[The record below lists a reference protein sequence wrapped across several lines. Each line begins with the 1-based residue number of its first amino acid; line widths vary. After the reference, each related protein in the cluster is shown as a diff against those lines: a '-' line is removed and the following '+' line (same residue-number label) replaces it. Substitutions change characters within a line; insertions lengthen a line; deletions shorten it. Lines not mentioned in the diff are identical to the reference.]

1 MIYNINMDNQRNH
14 DLFLTDIVE
23 TDTEYIP
30 LLTPED
36 EKRISEEEIPEEVP
50 IMTLRN
56 AVLFPGVVI
65 PITVGRDKSIRLIK
79 EAYKKHQAIGVVAQ
93 KDAAVEDPNQNDLH
107 EIGTIAMVMKTLQMP
122 DGNTTVII
130 QGKRRFQLQEI
141 TQTEPYLKGKVAPY
155 GEGLVIPRDRQ
166 FKALIQS
173 IKDLAMQITQK
184 SGTLPFEASFAL
196 KNIDSPWF
204 MVNFIASNL
213 VQSMPEKQRLLEIND
228 ITAFATELLSIL
240 SNEVQMIELKHQIQ
254 SKVKMDMDKQQREY
268 LLNQQ
273 LRTIQEELGGT
284 PNEIDIK
291 VLREKAAKKKWSK
304 EVEETFEKEL
314 QKLQRMNPQVAE
326 YGIQHNYLEYIVELP
341 WNEYTKDNFDLKHA
355 QKVLDKDHFGLEKIK
370 DRIIEYLAVLKLKN
384 DMKSPILCL
393 VGPPGVGKTSLGK
406 SIAKALG
413 RKYIRMSLGGVR
425 DESELR
431 GHRKTYIGAMPGRI
445 IQNLRKAK
453 SSNPVFVLDEID
465 KVSGNNVNG
474 DPQAA
479 LLEVLDPEQNM
490 AFADNFIEMDYD
502 LSKVLFIATAN
513 NLATIHPALRD
524 RMEIIDLSG
533 YLREEKF
540 EIAKRHLIPK
550 QLKEHGL
557 TSKDV
562 TFSKEMVMKII
573 DDYTREAGVRTL
585 ERQIANVIRRKAKNI
600 VTGDEYDKKVT
611 EQDLK
616 DTLGVGMFHDGDEVK
631 HSVPGVAIGLAW
643 TPVGGE
649 ILSIEVSLS
658 RGHGSLHLTGNLGE
672 VMKESATIAY
682 EYIKSHSNQLEID
695 PAVFEEW
702 NVHIHVPE
710 GATPK
715 DGPSAGIT
723 MLTALTSAF
732 TQRKVKDQLAM
743 TGEITLRGRV
753 LPVGGIQE
761 KMLAAKRNDVTDVI
775 LSVENKRDFSDIKED
790 YVKGLNFHF
799 VNSMMEVLELALE
812 KEQDINDLDYNQY
825 LTNTHKRVTGFL
837 SQQDGETTRQ
847 RVN

>member
-1 MIYNINMDNQRNH
+1 MDNQRNH

-30 LLTPED
+30 LLTAED

-141 TQTEPYLKGKVAPY
+141 TQTEPYLRGKVTPY
-155 GEGLVIPRDRQ
+155 GDGLVIPRDRQ

-184 SGTLPFEASFAL
+184 SANLPFEASFAL

-213 VQSMPEKQRLLEIND
+213 VQSMQDKQRLLEIND
-228 ITAFATELLSIL
+228 VTTFATELLAIL
-240 SNEVQMIELKHQIQ
+240 TNEMQMIELKHQIQ
-254 SKVKMDMDKQQREY
+254 NKVKIDMDKQQREY

-273 LRTIQEELGGT
+273 LKTIQEELGGT

-291 VLREKAAKKKWSK
+291 VLKEKAAKKKWPA
-304 EVEETFEKEL
+304 EVKETFEKEL

-341 WNEYTKDNFDLKHA
+341 WNEFTKDNFDLKHA

-406 SIAKALG
+406 SVAKALG

-453 SSNPVFVLDEID
+453 SSNPVFILDEID

-479 LLEVLDPEQNM
+479 LLEILDPEQNM
-490 AFADNFIEMDYD
+490 AFSDNFLEMDYD

-513 NLATIHPALRD
+513 NLSTIHPALRD

-562 TFSKEMVMKII
+562 TFSKEMVMKVI
-573 DDYTREAGVRTL
+573 DDYTREAGVRNL
-585 ERQIANVIRRKAKNI
+585 ERQIASVIRRKAKNI
-600 VTGDEYDKKVT
+600 VMGDEVEKKVSA
-611 EQDLK
+611 QDLK
-616 DTLGVGMFHDGDEVK
+616 DALGVAMFHDGDEVK
-631 HSVPGVAIGLAW
+631 HTTPGVAIGLAW

-658 RGHGSLHLTGNLGE
+658 RGHGMLHLTGNLGD

-682 EYIKSHSNQLEID
+682 EYIKSHSAQLEID

-732 TQRKVKDQLAM
+732 TQRKVKDKLAM

-775 LSVENKRDFSDIKED
+775 LSVENKRDFSEIKED

-799 VNSMMEVLELALE
+799 VSSMMEVLDLALE
-812 KEQDINDLDYNQY
+812 KEQDVNDLDYNHY
-825 LTNTHKRVTGFL
+825 LMNSHKRVTGFL
-837 SQQDGETTRQ
+837 SQQDVRGIEELR
-847 RVN
+847 N

>member
-1 MIYNINMDNQRNH
+1 MDNQINH

-79 EAYKKHQAIGVVAQ
+79 EAYKRHQAIGVIAQ
-93 KDAAVEDPNQNDLH
+93 KDASVEDPSQNDLH

-130 QGKRRFQLQEI
+130 QGKRRFKLQEI

-155 GEGLVIPRDRQ
+155 DNGLTIPRDRQ

-173 IKDLAMQITQK
+173 IKDMAMQITQK
-184 SGTLPFEASFAL
+184 SGTLPFEATFAL

-213 VQSMPEKQRLLEIND
+213 VQSMEEKQRLLEIND
-228 ITAFATELLSIL
+228 ITKFATELLSIL

-254 SKVKMDMDKQQREY
+254 SKVKMEMDKQQREY

-291 VLREKAAKKKWSK
+291 VLKEKAAKKKWSK

-445 IQNLRKAK
+445 IQSLRKAK

-490 AFADNFIEMDYD
+490 AFSDNFLEMDYD
-502 LSKVLFIATAN
+502 LPKVLFIATAN
-513 NLATIHPALRD
+513 NLSTIHPALRD

-562 TFSKEMVMKII
+562 TFSKDMVMRVI
-573 DDYTREAGVRTL
+573 DDYTREAGVRNL
-585 ERQIANVIRRKAKNI
+585 ERQIASVIRRKAKNI
-600 VTGDEYDKKVT
+600 VMGDEYDKKVT
-611 EQDLK
+611 EKDLK

-631 HSVPGVAIGLAW
+631 HTTPGVAIGLAW

-658 RGHGSLHLTGNLGE
+658 RGHGALHLTGNLGE

-682 EYIKSHSNQLEID
+682 EYIKSHSSQLEID
-695 PAVFEEW
+695 PAVFDEW

-732 TQRKVKDQLAM
+732 TQRKVKDQPAM

-812 KEQDINDLDYNQY
+812 KEQDVNDLDYNQY
-825 LTNTHKRVTGFL
+825 LNNSHKRVAGFI
-837 SQQDGETTRQ
+837 SQQDNETTRQ

>member
-1 MIYNINMDNQRNH
+1 MDHQRNH

-23 TDTEYIP
+23 TETEYLP
-30 LLTPED
+30 LLTPEE
-36 EKRISEEEIPEEVP
+36 EKRMSEEDIPEEVP

-79 EAYKKHQAIGVVAQ
+79 EAYKRQQAIGVVAQ

-130 QGKRRFQLQEI
+130 QGKRRFKLQEV

-155 GEGLVIPRDRQ
+155 GDALVIPRDRQ

-184 SGTLPFEASFAL
+184 SANLPFEASFAL

-213 VQSMPEKQRLLEIND
+213 VQSMQEKQRLLEIND
-228 ITAFATELLSIL
+228 ITTFATELLAIL
-240 SNEVQMIELKHQIQ
+240 SNEMQMIELKHQIQ

-291 VLREKAAKKKWSK
+291 VLKEKAAKKKWPA
-304 EVEETFEKEL
+304 EVKETFEKEL

-341 WNEYTKDNFDLKHA
+341 WNEFTKDNFDLKHA

-406 SIAKALG
+406 SVAKALG

-453 SSNPVFVLDEID
+453 SSNPVFILDEID

-479 LLEVLDPEQNM
+479 LLEILDPEQNM
-490 AFADNFIEMDYD
+490 AFSDNFLEMDYD

-513 NLATIHPALRD
+513 NLSTIHPALRD

-562 TFSKEMVMKII
+562 TFSKEMVMKVI
-573 DDYTREAGVRTL
+573 DDYTREAGVRNL
-585 ERQIANVIRRKAKNI
+585 ERQIASVIRRKAKNI
-600 VTGDEYDKKVT
+600 VMGDEVEKKVSAK
-611 EQDLK
+611 DLK
-616 DTLGVGMFHDGDEVK
+616 DALGVAMYHDGDEVK
-631 HSVPGVAIGLAW
+631 HTVPGVAIGLAW

-658 RGHGSLHLTGNLGE
+658 RGHGMLHLTGNLGD

-682 EYIKSHSNQLEID
+682 EYIKSHSAQLEID

-732 TQRKVKDQLAM
+732 TQRKVKDKLAM

-775 LSVENKRDFSDIKED
+775 LSVENKRDFSEIKED

-799 VNSMMEVLELALE
+799 VTSMMEVLDLALE
-812 KEQDINDLDYNQY
+812 KEQDVNDLDYNQY
-825 LTNTHKRVTGFL
+825 LMNSHKRVAGFL

>member
-1 MIYNINMDNQRNH
+1 MDNQINH
-14 DLFLTDIVE
+14 EIIVSDIIE
-23 TDTEYIP
+23 ADAEYIP
-30 LLTPED
+30 LFSPED
-36 EKRISEEEIPEEVP
+36 EKRMIDAQLPEELP
-50 IMTLRN
+50 IMALRN

-65 PITVGRDKSIRLIK
+65 PITVGRNKTIRLVK
-79 EAYKKHQAIGVVAQ
+79 DAYKKGMDIGVITQ
-93 KDAAVEDPNQNDLH
+93 RDAKVEEPLQADLF
-107 EIGTIAMVMKTLQMP
+107 EIGTIAQVMKTLEMP

-130 QGKRRFQLQEI
+130 QGKRRFRLEEI
-141 TQTEPYLKGKVAPY
+141 TDTEPYLRGRITPFGDSSV
-155 GEGLVIPRDRQ
+155 VPRDRQ

-173 IKDLAMQITQK
+173 IKDMAMQIVQK
-184 SGTLPFEASFAL
+184 SGAVPFEATFAIR
-196 KNIDSPWF
+196 NIESPWF

-213 VQSMPEKQRLLEIND
+213 VAKMEDRQKLLEINE
-228 ITAFATELLSIL
+228 ITKFANELLKL
-240 SNEVQMIELKHQIQ
+240 LNNEMQMIDLKQQIQ
-254 SKVKMDMDKQQREY
+254 SKVKTDLDKQQREY

-284 PNEIDIK
+284 PNEQDVK
-291 VLREKAAKKKWSK
+291 DLKAKAAKKKWSK
-304 EVEETFEKEL
+304 EVAEVFEKEL
-314 QKLQRMNPQVAE
+314 QKLQRMNPQAAD
-326 YGIQHNYLEYIVELP
+326 YGVQHNYLEYLVELP
-341 WNEYTKDNFDLKHA
+341 WNEYTKDNFDLEHA

-370 DRIIEYLAVLKLKN
+370 DRIVEHLAVLKLKN

-445 IQNLRKAK
+445 IQNLKKAK

-465 KVSGNNVNG
+465 KVSGNNING

-479 LLEVLDPEQNM
+479 LLEILDPEQNNT
-490 AFADNFIEMDYD
+490 FNDNFIELDYD
-502 LSKVLFIATAN
+502 LSKVMFIATAN
-513 NLATIHPALRD
+513 NLQTIHPALRD
-524 RMEIIDLSG
+524 RMEIIDLNG
-533 YLREEKF
+533 YLREEKY

-557 TSKDV
+557 KSKDV
-562 TFSKEMVMKII
+562 VFSEEIIYKII
-573 DDYTREAGVRTL
+573 DDYTREAGVRNL
-585 ERQIANVIRRKAKNI
+585 ERRIADVIRKKAKAI
-600 VTGDEYDKKVT
+600 VIGGDYEKKVT
-611 EQDLK
+611 EDDLK
-616 DTLGVGMFHDGDEVK
+616 KALGVPMHHDEEEVK
-631 HSVPGVAIGLAW
+631 HTMPGVAIGLAW

-658 RGHGSLHLTGNLGE
+658 RGRGALNMTGNLGD

-682 EYIKSHSNQLEID
+682 EFIKAHANELKIN
-695 PAVFEEW
+695 PIVFEEW

-723 MLTALTSAF
+723 MLTALTSAL
-732 TQRKVKDQLAM
+732 TQRRVKDKLAM

-775 LSVENKRDFSDIKED
+775 LSRDNERDFMDIKKE
-790 YVKGLNFHF
+790 YIEGLQFHF
-799 VNSMMEVLELALE
+799 VDNMLEVLDLALE
-812 KEQDINDLDYNQY
+812 KEQEVNSLDYNKF
-825 LTNTHKRVTGFL
+825 LVDSHKKVAGFKA
-837 SQQDGETTRQ
+837 
-847 RVN
+847 

>member
-1 MIYNINMDNQRNH
+1 MDHQRNH
-14 DLFLTDIVE
+14 DLFMTDIVE
-23 TDTEYIP
+23 TETEYLP
-30 LLTPED
+30 LLTPEE

-79 EAYKKHQAIGVVAQ
+79 EAYKRQQAIGVVAQ

-130 QGKRRFQLQEI
+130 QGKRRFQLQEV

-155 GEGLVIPRDRQ
+155 GDALVIPRDRQ

-184 SGTLPFEASFAL
+184 SANLPFEASFAL

-213 VQSMPEKQRLLEIND
+213 VQSMQEKQRLLEIND
-228 ITAFATELLSIL
+228 ITTFATELLAIL
-240 SNEVQMIELKHQIQ
+240 SNEMQMIELKHQIQ

-291 VLREKAAKKKWSK
+291 VLKEKAAKKKWPA
-304 EVEETFEKEL
+304 EVKETFEKEL

-341 WNEYTKDNFDLKHA
+341 WNEFTKDNFDLKHA

-406 SIAKALG
+406 SVAKALG

-453 SSNPVFVLDEID
+453 SSNPVFILDEID

-479 LLEVLDPEQNM
+479 LLEILDPEQNM
-490 AFADNFIEMDYD
+490 AFSDNFLEMDYD

-513 NLATIHPALRD
+513 NLSTIHPALRD

-562 TFSKEMVMKII
+562 TFSKEMVMKVI
-573 DDYTREAGVRTL
+573 DDYTREAGVRNL
-585 ERQIANVIRRKAKNI
+585 ERQIASVIRRKAKNI
-600 VTGDEYDKKVT
+600 VMGDEVEKKVSAK
-611 EQDLK
+611 DLK
-616 DTLGVGMFHDGDEVK
+616 DALGVAMYHDGDEVK
-631 HSVPGVAIGLAW
+631 HTVPGVAIGLAW

-658 RGHGSLHLTGNLGE
+658 RGHGMLHLTGNLGD

-682 EYIKSHSNQLEID
+682 EYIKSHSAQLEID

-732 TQRKVKDQLAM
+732 TQRKVKDKLAM

-775 LSVENKRDFSDIKED
+775 LSVENKRDFSEIKED

-799 VNSMMEVLELALE
+799 VSSMMEVLDLALE
-812 KEQDINDLDYNQY
+812 KEQDVNDLDYNQY
-825 LTNTHKRVTGFL
+825 LMNSHKRVTGFL
-837 SQQDGETTRQ
+837 SQQDVRGIEELR
-847 RVN
+847 N